1 MARTGASVLLD
12 VLRTEGVTHVFGNP
26 GSTELPL
33 IDALATA
40 DDLRYVLA
48 LQEASVVAMA
58 EGYAQATGRPAFVNL
73 HTMAGTGNGMGALT
87 NARANGS
94 PLVVTAGQADFGHIE
109 VDPLLSGDLE
119 SLARPIAKWSHE
131 LRVPRELGT
140 IMRRAF
146 HDAASAPSGPVFVSL
161 PMSMLDEEGDWPLP
175 AASRIERASG
185 PGGALDA
192 LVDQVR
198 SAPAGSLALV
208 LGDEAAGRGWPPLV
222 ALAEALGAPVYGSP
236 LYGRAPFP
244 LDHPLWQ
251 GSLGIAATAIRAQLA
266 PFRTVLLLGGQAF
279 MVYPFSDG
287 SPLPEGTELVHVCAD
302 AAMLGRAHP
311 TALGV
316 VADPGTAA
324 AALAA
329 RLADAPVAG
338 AAEALAAAVAA
349 APARETNRIETAR
362 SRYGD
367 APLHPEAAVHAA
379 LAALPPDTCIVD
391 EAITTGGFVRRHGR
405 PADPGA
411 YLFNR
416 GGGLGWGMPAA
427 CGVALGHDRKRPVL
441 CVVGDGSALY
451 SPQALWTAAREQL
464 PVVFLVVDNGQY
476 AILKGLLRGR
486 KGPSV
491 ETGNFVAMDL
501 GAPTVDHAGLAAA
514 FGCDAHGVGSTD
526 ELHERV
532 AAAAASGRPTVLH
545 VPILPPS

>member
-12 VLRTEGVTHVFGNP
+12 VLRTEGVRHVFGNP

-40 DDLRYVLA
+40 DDLHYVLA

-73 HTMAGTGNGMGALT
+73 HTMAGTGNGMGALF

-140 IMRRAF
+140 VMRRAF

-161 PMSMLDEEGDWPLP
+161 PMSMLDDEGEWPLP
-175 AASRIERASG
+175 AASRIERTSA

-192 LVDQVR
+192 LVEAVR
-198 SAPAGSLALV
+198 EVPAGGLALV
-208 LGDEAAGRGWPPLV
+208 LGDEAAARGWAPLV

-236 LYGRAPFP
+236 LVGRGVFP
-244 LDHPLWQ
+244 ADHPLWQ
-251 GSLGIAATAIRAQLA
+251 GTLQIAATAIRAQLA
-266 PFRTVLLLGGQAF
+266 PFRKVLLLGGQAF
-279 MVYPFSDG
+279 MVYPFTDG
-287 SPLPEGTELVHVCAD
+287 SPLPDGTELVHVNAD
-302 AAMLGRAHP
+302 AGMIGRAHP
-311 TALGV
+311 VALGV

-324 AALAA
+324 GVLAAALAG
-329 RLADAPVAG
+329 APVAG
-338 AAEALAAAVAA
+338 AADALAAARAA
-349 APARETNRIETAR
+349 APARDAARLETAR
-362 SRYGD
+362 VRWGD
-367 APLHPEAAVHAA
+367 APMHAEAAVHAA
-379 LAALPPDTCIVD
+379 LTALPSDACIVD
-391 EAITTGGFVRRHGR
+391 EAITTGGFVRRHAR
-405 PADPGA
+405 PADPSA

-427 CGVALGHDRKRPVL
+427 CGVALAHDKQRPVL
-441 CVVGDGSALY
+441 CVVGDGSAMY
-451 SPQALWTAAREQL
+451 SPQSLWTAAREEL
-464 PVVFLVVDNGQY
+464 PLVVLVVDNGQY

-491 ETGNFVAMDL
+491 ETGNYVAMDL
-501 GAPTVDHAGLAAA
+501 GHPAVDHVGLAASL
-514 FGCDAHGVGSTD
+514 GCASASVGSSD
-526 ELHERV
+526 ELHQRVRDAV
-532 AAAAASGRPTVLH
+532 AAGRPTVLH
-545 VPILPPS
+545 VPILPPA